1 MLTKWT
7 AGGSAGASRAS
18 KVVCLGSAALFASL
32 ISLNGAG
39 AATLSLV
46 GGASSSLTSS
56 YNPNGAA
63 VAGIGNGTAIKTFTS
78 FGAGQGL
85 LVSPENV
92 FLTFDYIGKEAS
104 FTNEFK
110 LVFGSAIVFDT
121 QTSSTGST
129 SGPILFDVLA
139 NPGAVPFYFQSVTN
153 GNKTATNGG
162 SVASG
167 LGIAFACATT
177 NVCYAFFDD
186 GGAGPDK
193 DWDDMVI
200 RITATDIPTPLP
212 AALPLFVGGLAA
224 LGLVARR
231 RNKKASVSHA

>member
-1 MLTKWT
+1 MSRT
-7 AGGSAGASRAS
+7 SRAA
-18 KVVCLGSAALFASL
+18 KTVGRACCLCVFAGFAAL
-32 ISLNGAG
+32 AG
-39 AATLSLV
+39 AAGVSAATLTIV
-46 GGASSSLTSS
+46 GGSSSSLTST
-56 YNPNGAA
+56 YNPSGSAIP
-63 VAGIGNGTAIKTFTS
+63 GIGNGTAIKTFTS

-92 FLTFDYIGKEAS
+92 YLTFDYVGKEAAY
-104 FTNEFK
+104 TNELK
-110 LVFGSAIVFDT
+110 LIFGNTLLFDT
-121 QTSSTGST
+121 AINSAGAT
-129 SGPILFDVLA
+129 SGPMLFDVLS

-153 GNKTATNGG
+153 GNKKATNGG

-167 LGIAFACATT
+167 LAIAFACLVPGG

-212 AALPLFVGGLAA
+212 AALPLFAGGLGL
-224 LGLVARR
+224 LGFVARR
-231 RNKKASVSHA
+231 RRKSAVAAA